1 MTNQTKSNSCTIN
14 QKPCQDVC
22 PTKCED
28 NKNTNTD
35 KGNDVHN
42 ENKSIDLTKLASVI
56 VQETQVKKP
65 TDKQCKKSK
74 KKKKKKKQSAYKKFL
89 KSAKQ
94 SRYTEEEKRQIEH
107 DKIKK
112 LTGGGKFTR
121 IRSI

>member
-1 MTNQTKSNSCTIN
+1 MTNQTKLNSCTID

-35 KGNDVHN
+35 KGNNVHN

-65 TDKQCKKSK
+65 TDKQCKKS